1 MRLSAREEILGLE
14 YFRSEK
20 DASSVIVNMSDGAQ
34 VAMARWRLLLD
45 VCGRI
50 EIVCN
55 RRSKTASLM
64 QITS

>member
-1 MRLSAREEILGLE
+1 VRFSAREEILGLE
-14 YFRSEK
+14 YFGSKK
-20 DASSVIVNMSDGAQ
+20 DASSVIVNMSDEAR

-50 EIVCN
+50 EIECN

-64 QITS
+64 QIIS